1 MKRRGHPILG
11 GIAGLLFGL
20 FLDLFLVTATVVSLD
35 SILLTILPIALLVLG
50 VVWGIAAP
58 LGRSPSDPT
67 AV

>member
-11 GIAGLLFGL
+11 GVAGLLFGV

-50 VVWGIAAP
+50 VVWGTMAP
-58 LGRSPSDPT
+58 LGRRSSTDP
-67 AV
+67 A